1 MQFDFSLL
9 RFILSYYLFQVFY
22 MRTVNVTDFIP
33 IRQFN
38 TDNDKEMYKKKKKAA
53 NVGIEIIL
61 EPLQK
66 WKLPDELVC
75 MRNVL
80 QDY

>member
-1 MQFDFSLL
+1 
-9 RFILSYYLFQVFY
+9 

-33 IRQFN
+33 VRQFN
-38 TDNDKEMYKKKKKAA
+38 TENDKEMFKKKKKAA

-66 WKLPDELVC
+66 WKLPDELV
-75 MRNVL
+75 MTKKSKL
-80 QDY
+80 HDSKS